1 MVKKGTRVAT
11 KKVEKPIVSDDG
23 LYDELSKTGDPEA
36 KPKFRIANIK
46 MSLTYKCHL
55 PKMEYRKWFVDLVSQ
70 KKGKNGG
77 SILVK
82 TLELAHETGDKSH
95 NYDHT
100 HVVFLLSEEF
110 NSTDPRVFDF
120 THKDLNDG
128 EPIHPFIRI
137 IRTMTHYKRSL
148 AYLAK
153 EDSENLHLIPD
164 QPTAWDKVTALR
176 ECPNNEERVKE
187 MTSGDQVF
195 DPLLIMGAIRVAEML
210 GPTQEMIIE
219 NKSKM
224 ALHPREMSHPWQK
237 RLISYLSKPPT
248 GRYVLWIY
256 DPTGG
261 CGKSTFIKSMKT
273 WYPQQVAKVAMAKVA
288 DLAHG
293 LRKKMECSNPW
304 NGNTLFIDIAK
315 STDPLF
321 TDRDNTSMYVV
332 IENLSDG
339 ELFAGKYDS
348 VDLSW
353 APGHVVVFANWLPNF
368 NKLSADRWKIMA
380 LKKHDPNDCIFVEG
394 ENKIVTAA
402 PFNFAAECGI
412 SDDLPIE
419 FEEADDFPP
428 ELD

>member
-1 MVKKGTRVAT
+1 MPRKGTKVAT
-11 KKVEKPIVSDDG
+11 KVVDKVEKGDEIV
-23 LYDELSKTGDPEA
+23 YEELSKGGDPES
-36 KPKFRIANIK
+36 KTGFRLANKK
-46 MSLTYKCHL
+46 MMLTYKCHL
-55 PKMEYRKWFVDLVSQ
+55 PKVEYKQWFEQ
-70 KKGKNGG
+70 WINTGKKQYK
-77 SILVK
+77 VE
-82 TLELAHETGDKSH
+82 TLEMAHENADPSH
-95 NYDHT
+95 AYEHT
-100 HVVFLLSEEF
+100 HVVFLLDKEF
-110 NSTDPRVFDF
+110 TSTDPRVFDY
-120 THKDLNDG
+120 THSTLNNG
-128 EPIHPFIRI
+128 EPIHPNIRI
-137 IRTMTHYKRSL
+137 IRTPTHWKRSL

-153 EDSENLHLIPD
+153 EDSENVHLIPD

-176 ECPNNEERVKE
+176 ECENDEERIKE
-187 MTSGDQVF
+187 LSSGDQAF
-195 DPLLIMGAIRVAEML
+195 DPIKFNQALVLARTL
-210 GPTQEMIIE
+210 GPTQEMIE
-219 NKSKM
+219 EKKNKM

-304 NGNTLFIDIAK
+304 NGNALMIDIAK
-315 STDPLF
+315 SADPAF
-321 TDRDNTSMYVV
+321 KDRENVSMYEI
-332 IENLSDG
+332 IENLSNG

-348 VDLSW
+348 TDLSW
-353 APGHVVVFANWLPNF
+353 APGHVIVFANWLPSF
-368 NKLSADRWKIMA
+368 NGLSKDRWKIMA

-394 ENKIVTAA
+394 ENKIVTAPA
-402 PFNFAAECGI
+402 FNYAAECGI
-412 SDDLPIE
+412 PEDLPIT